1 MELLRT
7 ENLTKKYGEDEA
19 LVTALDQV
27 TLSVEKGEF
36 VAVMGASGSGKST
49 LLNLIGGLD
58 NPTEGRVLYHGSNIF
73 DMSDRELSRF
83 RLKTIGFIF
92 QAYNLIPELTVR
104 ENILLP
110 VEIAR
115 EKPDEE
121 RLGKIVESLE
131 LSDRLEHLPGQI
143 SGGQQQRAA
152 IARALINR
160 PEILLCDEP
169 TGNLDQK
176 SGENVMQ
183 LLQMLNRE
191 YGITILMITH
201 DPKLAEQTG
210 RTIMIRDGR
219 IVR

>member
-36 VAVMGASGSGKST
+36 VSVMGASGSGKST